1 MPEFSSTLER
11 LIPPEIKNDELY
23 QAIQM
28 LSREAELTNVLEIG
42 SSSGSGSTE
51 AFVTGLTQNPK
62 TPNLYCMEVSQS
74 RFEALQKRYENHPF
88 VHCYHVSSVGLE
100 QFPTEQEIQEFY
112 QTQQTYLNLY
122 PLEQVLDWWKADT
135 EYLKSS
141 GVETH
146 GIRKIKTENNID
158 VFDLVLIDGSEFTGI
173 AELEEVYGATLI
185 ILDDINTFKNYQN
198 YTKLLTDAKYMLLQ
212 ENKRLRNGYAI
223 FGSVSYI
230 KHRFDNEIKEQNLVK
245 TLVKPGMIAF
255 DVGANLGDYSILL
268 SQLVGESGKV
278 YTFEPTSSIFEQL
291 ENRLNSQGLNNIN
304 IFKKAVF
311 SEDKEIE
318 FHEFPD
324 DYSVWNSIGL
334 PQMPNPENPQ
344 ENIQIAKTEIVEG
357 ISLDSF
363 CKTHHIETIDY
374 LKIDVEGA
382 ESDVLLGTI
391 SLLQQKKIRFI
402 QFEISQKMLEGLNRK
417 AKDTFKI
424 LIENGY
430 ECHRIEANGRIGE
443 QVIDSHS
450 FYENYI
456 AFPEMP
462 VHFFTI
468 VLNGEPFV
476 RYHIEVLK
484 QLPFKWHWHI
494 VEGVADLKHDTS
506 WSVKFGGKV
515 TDEIHNQGL
524 SKDGTSEYLDQ
535 LKAEYPENITLYRK
549 PEGQFWDGKREMV
562 NAPLAN
568 IQEECLL
575 WQIDVDE
582 IWTLD
587 QICNSRKLFI
597 SNPEKMAAYYWC
609 WYFVGEQLVISTRN
623 CYTQNPQQDW
633 LRTWRFKPGYFWAAH
648 EPPVLVEPLSDGE
661 FKNIAALNPLTHD
674 ETEKEGLVFQHFA
687 YVTPEQLRFKEQY
700 YGYQN
705 AVNQWRA
712 LQSASQFPVYL
723 RDYFAWVGDETR
735 VDRAE
740 SLGIVPL
747 VQKDVTEENWKFLQP
762 QFSKTSQQ
770 VQRRS
775 PTIAIDGVFFQLY
788 NTGIARV
795 WRSLLAEWAKTDF
808 AGHIV
813 LLDRANTAQVP
824 GILSRTIPAYD
835 YNNTEA
841 DKQMLQEV
849 CDREGA
855 DLFIST
861 YYTTPLST
869 PSVFM
874 AYDMIPEVLGA
885 DVNQPMWREKH
896 HAISHADAYISI
908 SESTARDL
916 VKFFPEVTLDQVTV
930 AHCGVSPTFTPAT
943 AAQISEFKYKY
954 GITKPYF
961 LLVGAGGNY
970 KNAILFFRAFAEL
983 HSKQGFEIVCTGS
996 GVTLGNEYRQY
1007 ASGTVV
1013 HPLVLSDEELR
1024 VAYSGAVAL
1033 VYPSVYEGFGMPVA
1047 EALACGCPVITCANA
1062 SLPEVG
1068 GDAVIYVDSQDV
1080 EGLAEQ
1086 LCEVQKPS
1094 VRRSLITKGLTQV
1107 KQFSWQKMA
1116 DTMSSALLRATLAHL
1131 NLREINLIIFPDWSQ
1146 PEERIGLALQ
1156 EVIKGLVSHRDRA
1169 KMTLLIDH
1177 SGIEA
1182 EEANLLLSSVAMNLL
1197 MEENLEVDEGPEI
1210 VLVGDLS
1217 EAQWSVLIPQ
1227 LQGRIR
1233 LENENQEAISLSP
1246 LETIPVIELGDLHVN
1261 EPTVD

>member
-11 LIPPEIKNDELY
+11 LIPAEIKDDELY

-28 LSREAELTNVLEIG
+28 LSREADLKTVLEIG

-51 AFVTGLTQNPK
+51 AFVTGLMDNPK
-62 TPNLYCMEVSQS
+62 TPDLYCMEVSQS
-74 RFEALQKRYENHPF
+74 RFEALQKRYENYPF

-100 QFPTEQEIQEFY
+100 QFPTEAEIQEFY

-135 EYLKSS
+135 EYLKTS

-198 YTKLLTDAKYMLLQ
+198 YTKLLTDSKYTLLQ

-245 TLVKPGMIAF
+245 ALVKPGMIAF

-278 YTFEPTSSIFEQL
+278 YTFEPTSSIFEKL
-291 ENRLNSQGLNNIN
+291 ETRLNSQGLNNIN
-304 IFKKAVF
+304 VFQKAVF

-324 DYSVWNSIGL
+324 DYSVWNSIGM

-344 ENIQIAKTEIVEG
+344 ENIPIAKTEIVEG

-363 CKTHHIETIDY
+363 CKTNHIERIDY

-382 ESDVLLGTI
+382 ESDVLLGTV
-391 SLLQQKKIRFI
+391 SLLQQKKIRFL

-424 LIENGY
+424 LIDHGY
-430 ECHRIEANGRIGE
+430 ECHRIEADGRIGE
-443 QVIDSHS
+443 KVIDSHS

-494 VEGVADLKHDTS
+494 IEGVADLKHDTS
-506 WSVKFGGKV
+506 WSVKLGGKV

-549 PEGQFWDGKREMV
+549 PKGEFWDGKREMV

-582 IWTLD
+582 IWTVD
-587 QICNSRKLFI
+587 QICNARRLFVEQG
-597 SNPEKMAAYYWC
+597 EKTAAYYWC

-633 LRTWRFKPGYFWAAH
+633 LRTWRFKPGYVWAAH
-648 EPPVLVEPLSDGE
+648 EPPILVEPLSDGE

-762 QFSKTSQQ
+762 QFSEFSKP
-770 VQRRS
+770 VEKRS
-775 PTIAIDGVFFQLY
+775 PTIIIDGVFFQLY
-788 NTGIARV
+788 QTGIARV

-808 AGHIV
+808 ANHV
-813 LLDRANTAQVP
+813 LLLDRSNTAQVP
-824 GILSRTIPAYD
+824 GIPSRIVPAYN

-885 DVNQPMWREKH
+885 DLNQPMWREKH

-996 GVTLGNEYRQY
+996 GLTLGNEYRQY

-1086 LCEVQKPS
+1086 LCEVQKPK
-1094 VRRSLITKGLTQV
+1094 VRRSLIAKGLEQV

-1131 NLREINLIIFPDWSQ
+1131 NLREINLIVFPDWSQ

-1156 EVIKGLVSHRDRA
+1156 EVIKGLVSHGDRA

-1177 SGIEA
+1177 THIEA
-1182 EEANLLLSSVAMNLL
+1182 EDADLLLSSVAMNLL

-1227 LQGRIR
+1227 LRGRIR
-1233 LENENQEAISLSP
+1233 LEDENQEAIALSP

-1261 EPTVD
+1261 KPTVD